1 MNVRLLLAAALAVTV
16 SATEARADI
25 LTLQATAQGGGA
37 GGAGMSGDAK
47 DAAFHDGAAGGAY
60 GAMVGVEF
68 LFVDGWIEHLQ
79 YRDGDGLL
87 GTWTQ
92 FMAGVDLKVNLGQ
105 KRGGRLE
112 EGKRKGDTYQS
123 AFAELGIA
131 TGFGV
136 GTGQQV
142 DPPLDNSQVTDKGF
156 LVQAS
161 FTLGYR
167 FNRVVSLIFRLPV
180 QAGYMFKNGIAND
193 TGNQYVSLQGG
204 ALLGLRFDFQLK

>member
-1 MNVRLLLAAALAVTV
+1 MKVRLLLAALAAITV
-16 SATEARADI
+16 SASEARADV
-25 LTLQATAQGGGA
+25 LTLYATAQGGGA

-47 DAAFHDGAAGGAY
+47 DEAFHDGAAGGAY

-68 LFVDGWIEHLQ
+68 LFIDGWVEHLQ
-79 YRDGDGLL
+79 YTDGELL

-112 EGKRKGDTYQS
+112 DGKRKGDTYQS

-156 LVQAS
+156 LVQDDS
-161 FTLGYR
+161 GRL
-167 FNRVVSLIFRLPV
+167 VVD
-180 QAGYMFKNGIAND
+180 G
-193 TGNQYVSLQGG
+193 
-204 ALLGLRFDFQLK
+204 